1 MCRACQ
7 TKLATC
13 DCQSNC
19 PSANLKVKTYQ
30 SELLHMNTMSTHMN
44 MQMNVSVC
52 GEGARWE
59 EIAIKANMAA
69 CLQLHLLLE
78 YSTCRC
84 PVSIEKQVTQ
94 ISAYM
99 VDMLHWISI
108 NIA

>member
-30 SELLHMNTMSTHMN
+30 SELLHMNTMSTRMN
-44 MQMNVSVC
+44 MQMIVSVC
-52 GEGARWE
+52 VWGRGEGGGCLARWE

-69 CLQLHLLLE
+69 CLQGNQ
-78 YSTCRC
+78 ST
-84 PVSIEKQVTQ
+84 VAV
-94 ISAYM
+94 
-99 VDMLHWISI
+99 
-108 NIA
+108 